1 VSVVSFFLKDAFYHD
16 SYAAHRDQF
25 LDECASARGLN
36 EWIAHPLAGPEG
48 EPLTVDI
55 ARFGPTDASRLLM
68 VISGTH
74 GIEGFCGSAIQASVL
89 KARVDRTLPPG
100 VALVLVHALNPYG
113 FAWRRR
119 TDAENI
125 DLNRNFRNFD
135 EPAPA
140 NAAYEEVHAALVPA
154 DWSGPARG
162 AADAWLQSYVK
173 DRGMRTLQ
181 AAVFGGQYQHPDG
194 LVYGGCRP
202 AWSNNV
208 WHQILAT
215 HAARAEFVAVLDIHS
230 GLGEPG
236 ACELISGAP
245 SGSREHRAARAWFGP
260 SIVFPGANSTAPAA
274 SGYMS
279 NSLSRAIPNSVAS
292 LVVAEFGTVA
302 IDEIFSVL
310 RADNWIH
317 AHEQPESA
325 LWQRVKADM
334 FNAFVRLDPTWKAA
348 IVDQG
353 MNLVERLLL
362 ALRDARAEDFAL

>member
-1 VSVVSFFLKDAFYHD
+1 MSVVSFFLKDAFYRD

-25 LDECASARGLN
+25 VDECASAGGLH
-36 EWIAHPLAGPEG
+36 EWIEHPLAGPDG

-55 ARFGPTDASRLLM
+55 ARFGPIDASRLLI

-125 DLNRNFRNFD
+125 DLNRNFRNFA

-140 NAAYEEVHAALVPA
+140 NSAYQEVHAALVPA
-154 DWSGPARG
+154 DWSGPARS
-162 AADAWLQSYVK
+162 AADAWLQSYIK

-181 AAVFGGQYQHPDG
+181 AAVFGGQYDHPDG

-202 AWSNNV
+202 AWSNTV

-215 HAARAEFVAVLDIHS
+215 HAVRAEFIAVLDIHS

-245 SGSREHRAARAWFGP
+245 SGSREHLAARAWFGP
-260 SIVFPGANSTAPAA
+260 SIVFPGARSTAPAA

-279 NSLSRAIPNSVAS
+279 NSLALALPNSVAS

-302 IDEIFSVL
+302 IDEIFAVL

-317 AHEQPESA
+317 AHEHPGSA
-325 LWQRVKADM
+325 LWRRVKADM
-334 FNAFVRLDPTWKAA
+334 FNAFVRPDSSWKAA

-362 ALRDARAEDFAL
+362 ALRDARQKDFAL